1 MCRAGVC
8 GFFRTAHLQPS
19 NQLVHIP
26 IGKAFDRV
34 LDFNES
40 AHKFKLA
47 NGREQGKHEAWESE
61 RG

>member
-1 MCRAGVC
+1 
-8 GFFRTAHLQPS
+8 
-19 NQLVHIP
+19 LVHIP